1 MSEIKMHAIDLGA
14 SSGRGI
20 VGSFDGKKLY
30 VRENHRFPNEPVN
43 TCGSFCW
50 DILRIFHEIKAS
62 ISKCALSD
70 DKDIKS
76 IGIDTWGVDYS
87 FVDKKGALMANP
99 YHYRDARTEE
109 IQPYA
114 FKTVPFKDIYSVA
127 GIQTMNFNT
136 LYQLVADIRDRKYII
151 DNADKLLFVP
161 DLLNYFL
168 TGEKVTEYTIASTG
182 SILDAKKRALATD
195 LLGKFGIRT
204 DMFCD
209 IVMPGNKLGKLTP
222 QLLSEVG
229 SISATVVNVAS
240 HDTAS
245 AVIAVPAKRGDDFV
259 YISSGTWSLMGVEC
273 DEPVINDASRNYNLT
288 NEGGAGGKIRFLKN
302 IMGLWLEQES
312 RRQWKREGLDI
323 SFDELTEKALQAKP
337 FQCFINPND
346 DLFTPQ
352 GDMPNRIRE
361 FCKKT
366 GQHVPESIGE
376 VVRCIFESLV
386 LCYRQTIEAIE
397 SMTGKHYNS
406 INIVGGGTKEAI
418 LCQYAADASNRIVY
432 AGPVEATAIGNIAMQ
447 TIASGELK
455 DIAEAREVIRDSFD
469 VKVYEPHHT
478 SEWEEAYAKFL
489 EICRKEYK

>member
-1 MSEIKMHAIDLGA
+1 MAEIKMLAIDLGA

-43 TCGSFCW
+43 TCGNFCW
-50 DILRIFHEIKAS
+50 DILRIFHEIKTS

-87 FVDKKGALMANP
+87 FIDKNGALMANP
-99 YHYRDARTEE
+99 YHYRDARTDG

-114 FKTVPFKDIYSVA
+114 FKTVPFADIYSVA

-136 LYQLVADIRDRKYII
+136 LYQLCADLRDRKYIV

-195 LLGKFGIRT
+195 LLGKSGIRT
-204 DMFCD
+204 DIFCD

-222 QLLSEVG
+222 QVLSEVG
-229 SISATVVNVAS
+229 NISANVVNVAS

-259 YISSGTWSLMGVEC
+259 YISSGTWSLMGVEN
-273 DEPVINDASRNYNLT
+273 DEPVINSASLNYNLT

-302 IMGLWLEQES
+302 IMGLWLLQES
-312 RRQWKREGLDI
+312 RRQWKRQGENV
-323 SFDELTEKALQAKP
+323 SFDELSNMAMASKP
-337 FQCFINPND
+337 HACFINPD
-346 DLFTPQ
+346 YLAFQTP
-352 GDMPNRIRE
+352 GNMPRRIQE
-361 FCKKT
+361 FCEKT
-366 GQHVPESIGE
+366 GQYVPQTKGE
-376 VVRCIFESLV
+376 IVRCIFDSLAMA
-386 LCYRQTIEAIE
+386 YRSTVEKIDEI
-397 SMTGKHYNS
+397 TGKKAPF

-418 LCQYAADASNRIVY
+418 LCQYAADASNKVVY

-455 DIAEAREVIRDSFD
+455 DIAEAREIIRDSFD
-469 VKVYEPHHT
+469 VKVYEAKH
-478 SEWEEAYAKFL
+478 SDAWDEAYSRYL
-489 EICRKEYK
+489 NICKYL